1 MHYLPNDPTVM
12 KRILVL
18 LATCLMVFAP
28 GLRSQNVGIG
38 TPSPGGKLHIK
49 GNADVSQLIID
60 AHGAQSNT
68 SPLIR
73 LRNSLGNDRLW
84 IHSDTALNTFIGIY
98 AGRVNNAVGGGVFNT
113 YTGSHAGYLGTIGNS
128 NSGFGANSLFSNS
141 TGNFNSAHGLNS
153 LFSNAS
159 GSWNTAMGANALFAN
174 TTGTS
179 NTAVGN
185 TALLSNIN
193 GSSNT
198 AIGSDAMNHNT
209 SGPGNTANG
218 FKALFSNTTGEVNTA
233 CGSNALFS
241 NTTESANTAVGGNAL
256 YNTIA
261 GLNTAVGYDALV
273 ATTTGGFNTG
283 VGKSSLGTNTA
294 GFLNTA
300 CGLESLYNNTTGS
313 NNTAIGFDADVSA
326 GNLNYAV
333 VFGANATVNASHKVR
348 IGNGSV
354 SVIEGQVAYSWPS
367 DGRFKENIEDD
378 VKGLDFILKLQP
390 VSYNFNRLKF
400 AQHVRENISVEREEI
415 LVAQSQQRS
424 VGFVAQDV
432 EKIIQE
438 TGFSSFD
445 AVHAPTN
452 ETDNYSM
459 GYAVFVVPLVKAV
472 QEQQLMIESQNEKIE
487 FLLMEI
493 ELLRQKLK

>member
-1 MHYLPNDPTVM
+1 M
-12 KRILVL
+12 KKYTL
-18 LATCLMVFAP
+18 LFTCLLSLVEITF
-28 GLRSQNVGIG
+28 SQNVGIN
-38 TPSPGGKLHIK
+38 TQSPAGKLHIK
-49 GNADVSQLIID
+49 GSADVSQLIID
-60 AHGAQSNT
+60 ANSVQSNL
-68 SPLIR
+68 SPLLK
-73 LRNSLGNDRLW
+73 LRNSMGIDLLW
-84 IHSDTALNTFIGIY
+84 MHSDTALNTFIGIY
-98 AGRVNNAVGGGVFNT
+98 AGRVNNANGGGVFNT
-113 YTGSHAGYLGTIGNS
+113 YTGSHAGFSSTTGNS
-128 NSGFGANSLFSNS
+128 NSGFGANSLFMNA
-141 TGNFNSAHGLNS
+141 TGSFNSAHGLNA
-153 LFSNAS
+153 LFSNDS

-185 TALLSNIN
+185 TALISNIN

-209 SGPGNTANG
+209 SGGFNTASG
-218 FKALFSNTTGEVNTA
+218 FQALYSNTTGEVNTA
-233 CGSNALFS
+233 YGSAALYFNTTGGGNTAIGYNALLNS
-241 NTTESANTAVGGNAL
+241 LGGSNTAVGLNAL
-256 YNTIA
+256 VTNTT
-261 GLNTAVGYDALV
+261 GESNTAVGRSSLGINSTGYLNTAFGVEALYTV
-273 ATTTGGFNTG
+273 TTGG
-283 VGKSSLGTNTA
+283 
-294 GFLNTA
+294 
-300 CGLESLYNNTTGS
+300 
-313 NNTAIGFDADVSA
+313 NNTAIGYDADVSV
-326 GNLNYAV
+326 GNLNYAIV
-333 VFGANATVNASHKVR
+333 LGANATVNASNKVR

-400 AQHVRENISVEREEI
+400 AQHVRENISVEREEV

-472 QEQQLMIESQNEKIE
+472 QEQQQIIEAQNQK
-487 FLLMEI
+487 I
-493 ELLRQKLK
+493 ELLMKEIQLIKEKIK

>member
-1 MHYLPNDPTVM
+1 M
-12 KRILVL
+12 
-18 LATCLMVFAP
+18 C
-28 GLRSQNVGIG
+28 
-38 TPSPGGKLHIK
+38 
-49 GNADVSQLIID
+49 
-60 AHGAQSNT
+60 
-68 SPLIR
+68 IR
-73 LRNSLGNDRLW
+73 D
-84 IHSDTALNTFIGIY
+84 
-98 AGRVNNAVGGGVFNT
+98 
-113 YTGSHAGYLGTIGNS
+113 
-128 NSGFGANSLFSNS
+128 
-141 TGNFNSAHGLNS
+141 
-153 LFSNAS
+153 
-159 GSWNTAMGANALFAN
+159 
-174 TTGTS
+174 
-179 NTAVGN
+179 
-185 TALLSNIN
+185 
-193 GSSNT
+193 
-198 AIGSDAMNHNT
+198 
-209 SGPGNTANG
+209 
-218 FKALFSNTTGEVNTA
+218 
-233 CGSNALFS
+233 
-241 NTTESANTAVGGNAL
+241 
-256 YNTIA
+256 
-261 GLNTAVGYDALV
+261 
-273 ATTTGGFNTG
+273 
-283 VGKSSLGTNTA
+283 
-294 GFLNTA
+294 
-300 CGLESLYNNTTGS
+300 
-313 NNTAIGFDADVSA
+313 
-326 GNLNYAV
+326 
-333 VFGANATVNASHKVR
+333 R

>member
-1 MHYLPNDPTVM
+1 M
-12 KRILVL
+12 IF
-18 LATCLMVFAP
+18 AT

-49 GNADVSQLIID
+49 GAADATQLIID
-60 AHGAQSNT
+60 AHYTQSTT
-68 SPLIR
+68 SPLIK

-98 AGRVNNAVGGGVFNT
+98 AGRVNNAIGGGVFNT
-113 YTGSHAGYLGTIGNS
+113 YTGSHAGYSGTTGNS
-128 NSGFGANSLFSNS
+128 NSGFGANSLFLNT
-141 TGNFNSAHGLNS
+141 TGNFNSAYGLNA

-185 TALLSNIN
+185 TALISNTI
-193 GSSNT
+193 GLSNT

-209 SGPGNTANG
+209 SGTFNTASG
-218 FKALFSNTTGEVNTA
+218 FQALYSNTTGEVNTA
-233 CGSNALFS
+233 YGSSALYS
-241 NTTESANTAVGGNAL
+241 NTTEGGNTAIGYNAL

-261 GLNTAVGYDALV
+261 GSNTAVGLNALV
-273 ATTTGGFNTG
+273 TNTTGGSNTA
-283 VGKSSLGTNTA
+283 VGKNSLGINTT
-294 GFLNTA
+294 GYLNTA
-300 CGLESLYNNTTGS
+300 FGVEALYTITTGG
-313 NNTAIGFDADVSA
+313 NNTAIGYDADVSV
-326 GNLNYAV
+326 GNLNYAT
-333 VFGANATVNASHKVR
+333 VFGANATVNASNKVR

-367 DGRFKENIEDD
+367 DGRFKENIEAD

-400 AQHVRENISVEREEI
+400 AQHVRENISLEREEV

-472 QEQQLMIESQNEKIE
+472 QEQQLMIEAQNQKIE
-487 FLLMEI
+487 FLLKEI
-493 ELLRQKLK
+493 ELLKQKLK